1 MLKDYDTV
9 KEEEEIGLV
18 SVKADLNG
26 QIPYNGKSPG
36 VCHICF

>member
-9 KEEEEIGLV
+9 KEEEDIGLL

-26 QIPYNGKSPG
+26 QIPNSGMY
-36 VCHICF
+36 